1 MGQDVIGEAAK
12 MVKLCT
18 FIKNAN
24 RQHIKFPDLE
34 SSLDSKKMFEAYN
47 AISSWPNYEETKL
60 TSLSKVADWCG
71 VKSVVYKDEST
82 RFGLG
87 SFKALG
93 GAYAVAT
100 LAKEYQ
106 KEGRDP
112 SELTVA
118 TATDGNHGRSV
129 SWGAQLAGCKSKIF
143 IHANVSEERERAMS
157 ALGADVVRING
168 NYEAS
173 LAACKEAAELNNWP
187 IVSDTSWKGYR
198 DTPMQIMAG
207 YSVMSK
213 EMMEQMGLSRPS
225 HTFLPIGVGGLA
237 AGVVAPMWE
246 DMNDKLGQIISVESH
261 FSQCF
266 LDSISNGKPTLVD
279 IKEETL
285 MAGLSCGEVSEI
297 AWEILKPTL
306 SHCMSIADDGIAK
319 IMQLFAN
326 GGFGETSVEAGE
338 CSASGLAALLIAKN
352 NPSIWRQLE
361 LNKDSTVLLI
371 GTEGATDPILYR
383 QLIGS

>member
-1 MGQDVIGEAAK
+1 MKQDLIGEAAK
-12 MVKLCT
+12 MVKLAT

-24 RQHIKFPDLE
+24 RQHIEFPNIE
-34 SSLDSKKMFEAYN
+34 TSLDSKKMFEAYN
-47 AISSWPNYEETKL
+47 AISSWPHYKQTELINL
-60 TSLSKVADWCG
+60 NKVADWCG

-106 KEGRDP
+106 REGRDA

-143 IHANVSEERERAMS
+143 IHANVSQERERAMS

-173 LAACKEAAELNNWP
+173 LAACKESAKLNNWP
-187 IVSDTSWKGYR
+187 IVSDTSWEGYR
-198 DTPMQIMAG
+198 ETPMQIMAG
-207 YSVMSK
+207 YSIMSK
-213 EMMEQMGLSRPS
+213 EIIAQMDLSRPS

-237 AGVVAPMWE
+237 AGIVAPMWE

-297 AWEILKPTL
+297 AWEIRKPTL
-306 SHCMSIADDGIAK
+306 SHCMSITDGGIAK
-319 IMQLFAN
+319 IMQIFAN
-326 GGFGETSVEAGE
+326 GGFGETNIEAGE
-338 CSASGLAALLIAKN
+338 CSASGLAALLLAKN
-352 NPSIWRQLE
+352 NPSIWRE
-361 LNKDSTVLLI
+361 LNLNKNSTVLLI
-371 GTEGATDPILYR
+371 GTEGATDPVLYR
-383 QLIGS
+383 QLIGL

>member
-352 NPSIWRQLE
+352 NPSVWRQLE